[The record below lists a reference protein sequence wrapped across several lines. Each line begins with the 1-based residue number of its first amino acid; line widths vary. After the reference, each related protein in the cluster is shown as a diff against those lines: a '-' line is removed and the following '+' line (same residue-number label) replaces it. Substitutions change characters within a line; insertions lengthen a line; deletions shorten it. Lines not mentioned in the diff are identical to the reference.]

1 MKDLTESKL
10 TSQQVFGGRLLD
22 VRRDEVSLPNGAVS
36 TREYIRHPGAVVIV
50 PVLQSEEILLIRQ
63 FRYPMGIS
71 EIEIPAGKIDQGEQP
86 EETLHRELEEETGYR
101 AERTTFLTEIHPCI
115 GYSNEKMWLYLA
127 EDLKEGISGGDEDEF
142 IELMPTPL
150 EEALKMI
157 RLGQIKDVKAIIGLF
172 WADKVRK
179 GEWHTPDRKKS

>member
-1 MKDLTESKL
+1 MKELTESKL
-10 TSQQVFGGRLLD
+10 SSKQVFSGRLLD
-22 VRRDEVSLPNGAVS
+22 VRSDEVSLPDGAVS

-50 PVLQSEEILLIRQ
+50 PVLPSEEILLIHQ

-71 EIEIPAGKIDQGEQP
+71 EIEIPAGKIDQGERP
-86 EETLHRELEEETGYR
+86 EETLHRELKEETGYR

-115 GYSNEKMWLYLA
+115 GYSDEKMWLYLA
-127 EDLKEGISGGDEDEF
+127 EDLKEGTSGGDEDEF

-157 RLGQIKDVKAIIGLF
+157 MYGQITDVKAIIGLF
-172 WADKVRK
+172 WVDKVRR
-179 GEWHTPDRKKS
+179 GEWQPRDL